1 MSRFSQY
8 DTDEERLPEGVTRT
22 GYDADTQTYSYRDSE
37 GNHWEGAPGNRYGR
51 LTQGSHGA
59 ESEPFVPGTPPRR
72 WEHEKESWRQSWA
85 PLLNFFVLIG
95 LFLCGVVWLL
105 YRHKAPVE
113 QLDCGIGQAEYRI
126 AKGDTCWAIAEDK
139 GTSVE
144 GLLGINTYSYRDS
157 EGNDWEGAP
166 GNRYGRLTQGSHGAE
181 SEPFVP
187 GTPRRWQHEK
197 ESWRQSWAPLLN
209 FFVLIGLFLC
219 SVVWLL
225 YRNKAPVEKLD
236 CGIGQAEYRIAKGD
250 TCWAIAEDKG
260 TSVEGLP
267 GINVG
272 LDCDKL
278 RIGRTICVPLKGQH
292 VG

>member
-22 GYDADTQTYSYRDSE
+22 GYDADTQTYSYRNSE

-113 QLDCGIGQAEYRI
+113 KLDCGIGQAEYRI

-144 GLLGINTYSYRDS
+144 GLLGIN
-157 EGNDWEGAP
+157 
-166 GNRYGRLTQGSHGAE
+166 
-181 SEPFVP
+181 
-187 GTPRRWQHEK
+187 
-197 ESWRQSWAPLLN
+197 
-209 FFVLIGLFLC
+209 
-219 SVVWLL
+219 
-225 YRNKAPVEKLD
+225 
-236 CGIGQAEYRIAKGD
+236 
-250 TCWAIAEDKG
+250 
-260 TSVEGLP
+260 
-267 GINVG
+267 VG
-272 LDCDKL
+272 LDCDRL
-278 RIGRTICVPLKGQH
+278 RIGRTICVPLKGQQH